1 MQQTQNYKLNK
12 PDYSDGADIAV
23 LNENM
28 DVLDGELIKK
38 IQSDKPVNM
47 TAPITAGGAQDLIV
61 KQVRNMVISSGTP
74 SGGLHGDVWLK
85 YEPSA
90 SDDRTWKKYDCA
102 TVPCVTCT
110 GTGNVQ
116 VSCPKTQVS
125 GSHNCSNCG
134 GDGSLESTRY
144 NWNCNSCGQGGVSV
158 PNSVSTCPSCGGSV
172 TCESR
177 PTSSQCG
184 SCGGDGRIDD
194 YVTCTSCNGAGKKD
208 ASCTVCNGTGN
219 SIGKGTFVAD
229 ITAAANSYPSN
240 GRHTDGFWYVIVP
253 IA

>member
-61 KQVRNMVISSGTP
+61 KQVRNTVISSGTP

-110 GTGNVQ
+110 GTG
-116 VSCPKTQVS
+116 
-125 GSHNCSNCG
+125 GE
-134 GDGSLESTRY
+134 DA
-144 NWNCNSCGQGGVSV
+144 
-158 PNSVSTCPSCGGSV
+158 
-172 TCESR
+172 
-177 PTSSQCG
+177 
-184 SCGGDGRIDD
+184 
-194 YVTCTSCNGAGKKD
+194 TCTICS
-208 ASCTVCNGTGN
+208 GTGN